1 VTLPAWVAT
10 DEIEVL
16 AIERGLDGSE
26 SLREVATLRGSLQAV
41 RSRAR
46 RSGGRGHASV
56 VGGVQL
62 EVPIYVLYLPGGTQV
77 PAGAVYRV
85 RGRILW
91 PVRAPAE
98 VGGPSGH
105 LEVELSASR

>member
-1 VTLPAWVAT
+1 VTLPAWAAT
-10 DEIEVL
+10 DEVEVL
-16 AIERGLDGSE
+16 AIERAPDSSE
-26 SLREVATLRGSLQAV
+26 SLRAVATLRGNLQAV

-62 EVPIYVLYLPGGTQV
+62 EVPTYVLYLPGGTQV
-77 PAGAVYRV
+77 PARAVYRV
-85 RGRILW
+85 GGRVLW

-98 VGGPSGH
+98 VGGPGGH
-105 LEVELSASR
+105 LEVELSGAR